1 MMMNRR
7 RFLSLT
13 GGAVAAA
20 LLAACEFGEEKA
32 KDPEVPSVT
41 LAQNEIPP
49 AGDEPLYVEEGSFFL
64 INNEDG
70 LLALHTKCTHQGC
83 AVKWAGDDNE
93 FHCPC
98 HGSKYDRHGVDIE
111 GPTDRP
117 LELMKISVNSNGG
130 IEVDT
135 AAITKREEWSPDQSV
150 QIG

>member
-1 MMMNRR
+1 MMNRR

-32 KDPEVPSVT
+32 KEPEVDQVSLSPG
-41 LAQNEIPP
+41 EIPQP
-49 AGDEPLYVEEGSFFL
+49 GSEPLYSDEGSFFL

-83 AVKWAGDDNE
+83 AVKWSDDDGE

-117 LELMKISVNSNGG
+117 LELMQITVQSDGSIQVNTS
-130 IEVDT
+130 
-135 AAITKREEWSPDQSV
+135 AITEREEWSPDQSV
-150 QIG
+150 QTS